1 MNILQIGDIV
11 RISDSATEDL
21 LEDVSFTIYKRR
33 ANTEKRIANI
43 GQFGCVAKL
52 TRIGLT
58 DNVYAYV
65 VPCQKN
71 FDFWQDR
78 HALIHTEGFFVAQS
92 QVELVQAS
100 PLRTRA
106 IPADVDGPLAGFGVP
121 MIASP
126 APTNVTLHG
135 GHHAPKGS
143 HVSQLYDS
151 GDAID
156 IEVDSEDGYVGFL
169 RIPYSFLKQSFTT
182 F

>member
-1 MNILQIGDIV
+1 MDMLQIGDVV

-58 DNVYAYV
+58 DDVYAYV

-71 FDFWQDR
+71 FDFWQDG
-78 HALIHTEGFFVAQS
+78 HTLIHAKGFFIAQS

-106 IPADVDGPLAGFGVP
+106 IPADVDGPLAGFRVP

-126 APTNVTLHG
+126 VPTNVTSHG

>member
-1 MNILQIGDIV
+1 MNMLQIGDIV

-33 ANTEKRIANI
+33 ENTDRRIANI

-52 TRIGLT
+52 TRIGFT
-58 DNVYAYV
+58 NDVYAYV
-65 VPCQKN
+65 VPCRKN

-126 APTNVTLHG
+126 APTNLALHG
-135 GHHAPKGS
+135 GYYAPKGS

-151 GDAID
+151 GNAID
-156 IEVDSEDGYVGFL
+156 IEVDSEDGYAGFV
-169 RIPYSFLKQSFTT
+169 RIPYSLLKQSFTT